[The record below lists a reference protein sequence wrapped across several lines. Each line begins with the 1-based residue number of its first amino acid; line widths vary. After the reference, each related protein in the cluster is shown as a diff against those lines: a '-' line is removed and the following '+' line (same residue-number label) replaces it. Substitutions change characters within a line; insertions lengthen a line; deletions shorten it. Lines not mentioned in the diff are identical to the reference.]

1 MTDGDDG
8 MPEAG
13 TAGDPAALTR
23 QTAPS
28 PLPGA
33 PGVWRGR
40 GPEERAAALE
50 TADTVDVPKPWRR
63 PRPVASTR
71 SWPAPCHLDRHAPT
85 HRPRRS
91 YPRRPRA
98 RCRTADHRQAVHRRP
113 LSARPPADPTPT
125 TPSTRPRPMN
135 VTVHAGAGATPGSW
149 PRRRERGGSA
159 ADCPELDRPGRR
171 AWRGTAPRHRSHR
184 GVRPRLGNRCTSSTP
199 APTYGA
205 PRSVPILTSQPEHD
219 PCACHHDAS
228 TPPPQFDD
236 PDGSGRGGRAVQ

>member
-91 YPRRPRA
+91 PATPP
-98 RCRTADHRQAVHRRP
+98 RP
-113 LSARPPADPTPT
+113 LSNGRPSAGGPSTATISSPTGGSDTDYAVDATPT
-125 TPSTRPRPMN
+125 HERDS
-135 VTVHAGAGATPGSW
+135 A
-149 PRRRERGGSA
+149 RRSRGYSRVLASA
-159 ADCPELDRPGRR
+159 ARAGRF
-171 AWRGTAPRHRSHR
+171 RS
-184 GVRPRLGNRCTSSTP
+184 
-199 APTYGA
+199 
-205 PRSVPILTSQPEHD
+205 
-219 PCACHHDAS
+219 
-228 TPPPQFDD
+228 
-236 PDGSGRGGRAVQ
+236 